1 MRVFHNKLMIIDYD
15 QERSY
20 FKVIRRGYDNE
31 YTEEEYKDLMLS
43 WRKQIEIFKPVYQM
57 VDYQNFFKP
66 VPLHMQK
73 WINENLLAP
82 SLKVGLKKIAF
93 IISRDLYAQISVEQI
108 MQEDEGKNFIVKYF
122 DNETDAEKWLFQQ
135 N

>member
-1 MRVFHNKLMIIDYD
+1 MRVFQNKLMIIDYD
-15 QERSY
+15 QERNY

-31 YTEEEYKDLMLS
+31 YTEEEYKDLMLA
-43 WRKQIEIFKPVYQM
+43 WRNQIEIFKPVHQM

-66 VPLHMQK
+66 VPLHLQK

-82 SLKVGLKKIAF
+82 SLKIGLKKVAF

-108 MQEDEGKNFIVKYF
+108 MQEDVGKNFIVKYF
-122 DNETDAEKWLFQQ
+122 DNETDAEKWLFE
-135 N
+135 